1 MKFKQLNN
9 IFGWSIFAIATAVY
23 LLTME
28 STASLWDCGEYI
40 TAAYKLEVG
49 HPPGAPLFMVLGR
62 MFSFFASPDSVAI
75 WINALSALSSSFTV
89 LFMFWSLT
97 LMLRKLVL
105 KQKNEVNTADGFMI
119 LAASAIAS
127 LAYTFSDSFWFSAVE
142 GEVYAMASLF
152 TAVIFWAALKWD
164 EEMRSVELKAAP
176 NRWIIMIFFMLGLA
190 VGVHLLGILVVP
202 AIGYIIYFNVSK
214 NSNVAGIL
222 ITGVISIVTLG
233 FIQEGII
240 PGSVALA
247 SKMEV
252 SFVNSYGLPFNSGMV
267 FFFLLLVGACS
278 FGIYYA
284 RKKQKA
290 LWYNAIMGLTVLLI
304 GYSSFAVIVIRS
316 NANTPLDENDPE
328 NLVTLHSYLKREQY
342 GKTPSLLSGPYW
354 NSLRLNEEL
363 GANGQPELTSTEGW
377 KDMSPF
383 YLRRFV
389 VLDNDRGEDQ
399 NEIKAFVK
407 EIDAEE
413 WVKKNRGNYTIA
425 EKYYESNGSVRK
437 EAEPVYSQTTFFPRM
452 YDGSDPNKVE
462 MYKKWS
468 GYDPEEGAE
477 GAELGRDGKRLPTMG
492 ENLTYF
498 FRYQVDWMYMRY
510 LLWNFAGRQND
521 IQGNGDALR
530 GNWISGIDFVDS
542 PRVGA
547 SEGHPLYT
555 SENEGY
561 NRFFLLPLAFAILG
575 IFFHFYRAPKDA
587 FVLLLAFLFTGI
599 AIVLYLNQKP
609 FEPRER
615 DYAYAGSFYFFAMWI
630 AFGVYA
636 VYDFVTSL
644 NKKTLESFGI
654 FIFGGLVL
662 SLLTGYARLW
672 IFLALLMALAVGA
685 SYVLSKINQA
695 KLSLVGTTLLGLI
708 VPIIMGVQGWDDHDR
723 SGKTSAR
730 DLAYNYLNSC
740 KQNAILFTNGDND
753 TFPLWY
759 LQEVEG
765 KRTDV
770 RVCNLS
776 LMGTDWYTN
785 QMKLKA
791 YESDALPIKFREDQI
806 LMYAGSTDQ
815 VAFLSL
821 FDLSMRDKRV
831 MKNALKLRLKDPLNR
846 RIALQKINFFA
857 AQANALKYSITPK
870 SNPEIFEREWSN
882 LVSTDGEDLVKNLS
896 SKYDAMA
903 SIIAKIQGGSYEMD
917 RAKGG
922 DLITLFQEL
931 ETSWNYVDFSDAMAF
946 VRDDRNLLY
955 SGQRSMACFPSEA
968 FSLRVNKANVVK
980 SGIVKANRLNDCV
993 DTIRFQFDPR
1003 QDDYLTRDEVMMMDV
1018 VANNDWKRGIYF
1030 SSNRGSSFSMALL
1043 RSGWIRQV
1051 GMAYVLSPLKQA
1063 NVREPDFYDLDEMY
1077 HNLMEVYQY
1086 GDMAN
1091 PSVLTDYYARRHTS
1105 QFRVNFLLL
1114 AEQLQLKGNTKK
1126 AIEVLDKSLKVM
1138 PFETVLDVGEVH
1150 GCDPLSMLTVNSPHR
1165 EFSKEDY
1172 NSIYKSVRIFDPYN
1186 LPPEISNKIDKSI
1199 VKKAI
1204 DGQLAI
1210 EYNVKNSK
1218 VTLVSPTVSSK
1229 CSGNL
1234 SEYVQLYT
1242 ICGADTKALQLGN
1255 KLLTHYESMVNFYL
1269 VNPDI
1274 AVNDMDNMVD
1284 LYAVLDALYKLNVTL
1299 LEEKKDNTSF
1309 GKRVKRCINLIN
1321 EKVEG
1326 KLLSAC
1332 DEDQKSRDAIL
1343 DNIEYRKVH
1352 YGYPTYAPKPAIQ
1365 QGF

>member
-164 EEMRSVELKAAP
+164 EEMRSVELKTAP

-222 ITGVISIVTLG
+222 ITGVISIFTLG

-363 GANGQPELTSTEGW
+363 GVNGQPELTSTEGW

-413 WVKKNRGNYTIA
+413 WVKKNQGNYTIA

-575 IFFHFYRAPKDA
+575 LFFHFYRAPKDA

-636 VYDFVTSL
+636 VYDFITSL
-644 NKKTLESFGI
+644 NKKTLQSFGI

-672 IFLALLMALAVGA
+672 IFLAFLMALAVGA

-846 RIALQKINFFA
+846 KIALQKINFFA

-993 DTIRFQFDPR
+993 DTIRFQFDSR

-1150 GCDPLSMLTVNSPHR
+1150 GCDPLNMLTVNTPHR
-1165 EFSKEDY
+1165 EY
-1172 NSIYKSVRIFDPYN
+1172 MRIDLKTKQIDPN
-1186 LPPEISNKIDKSI
+1186 
-1199 VKKAI
+1199 
-1204 DGQLAI
+1204 Q
-1210 EYNVKNSK
+1210 
-1218 VTLVSPTVSSK
+1218 PTIASK

-1234 SEYVQLYT
+1234 SEYVQLYA
-1242 ICGADTKALQLGN
+1242 ICGADKKAAELGN

-1269 VNPDI
+1269 VNPDV
-1274 AVNDMDNMVD
+1274 AVKDMDNLSD
-1284 LYAVLDALYKLNVTL
+1284 FYAVLDALHKMNATFTGLNKQNSTL
-1299 LEEKKDNTSF
+1299 GLRIRKCIKSMYESALPKILEEDNLD
-1309 GKRVKRCINLIN
+1309 V
-1321 EKVEG
+1321 
-1326 KLLSAC
+1326 
-1332 DEDQKSRDAIL
+1332 KSRQSVL
-1343 DNIEYRKVH
+1343 SNVESRKAH
-1352 YGYPTYAPKPAIQ
+1352 YDYPKYAPKSAIQ
-1365 QGF
+1365 EGF